1 MSKEKT
7 VTIEVT
13 KNELWAIHFGFTTL
27 GEIITSNPENVMVE
41 GNPDAL
47 DLWGKSVVSLGEKMG
62 AALKE
67 L

>member
-1 MSKEKT
+1 MEKT

-27 GEIITSNPENVMVE
+27 GELITNNPESFTIE
-41 GNPDAL
+41 GDPDGL
-47 DLWGKSVVSLGEKMG
+47 ELWGKSVVSLGAKMG
-62 AALKE
+62 VALKE